1 MYRAL
6 RSFWNLAAVGG
17 TIAVG
22 LLTRDAGF
30 TALTLFGGFIAPR
43 ALGLAGPGPFARF
56 GRGGFLG
63 ARGWGGPGR
72 RGGWGGPC
80 GRGGRSWGDQAWED
94 WHRQAHQSQPTAA
107 VPAPPVSA
115 A

>member
-30 TALTLFGGFIAPR
+30 TALTLFGGFVGPR
-43 ALGLAGPGPFARF
+43 ALGLAGPGPFARL
-56 GRGGFLG
+56 GRGGFSG
-63 ARGWGGPGR
+63 ARGWGGPRG
-72 RGGWGGPC
+72 RGGWGGSC
-80 GRGGRSWGDQAWED
+80 AGGGRWRGQSWDD
-94 WHRQAHQSQPTAA
+94 WHRQAHQDQPQDE
-107 VPAPPVSA
+107 PAPPPVSVA
-115 A
+115 